1 MTEEKYIF
9 QNYADM
15 YAMLR
20 KCKDEGIE
28 AHWNKEELMAGEL
41 IVYVQKDRKENE
53 NG

>member
-1 MTEEKYIF
+1 MSEEKYIF

-28 AHWNKEELMAGEL
+28 AYWNKEELMAGEL
-41 IVYVQKDRKENE
+41 IVYVRKEE
-53 NG
+53 NSAGN